1 MIRVLRERIG
11 TRFRI
16 VSLLARGNDG
26 VSSPQA
32 QHSGS
37 TAGFSQSAILNYH
50 SLDTTGAPF
59 STPPDLFREQMER
72 LGSSGLRVVPLHE
85 IQSSAGSVALTF
97 DDGYRNFL
105 DLGLPVLARFHFPAT
120 VFAVS
125 GYLGKYPDWDAQPSV
140 RSPGLEL
147 MDGAELRRVS
157 GAGIDVGAHSVR
169 HAPLTRLHPDEC
181 GANSASPGSRL
192 RTESGARWRHSLTL
206 TARRTGEFVLLRRR
220 STAWPVD
227 WISGS
232 STLARIPLTC
242 LASTPSICAVPF
254 PLKPFDVWQS
264 DSASKFGGLCGGQRR
279 R

>member
-1 MIRVLRERIG
+1 MIRALRERIG

-169 HAPLTRLHPDEC
+169 HAPLTRLHPDEVRRELRE
-181 GANSASPGSRL
+181 SRL
-192 RTESGARWRHSLTL
+192 EIENRIGRAVEAFAYPYGSSNRRVRALAAAEYRLACGLDLRFANAGSDPFDLPRIDAQHLCSPVSLEAVRCMAERFRL
-206 TARRTGEFVLLRRR
+206 KVRRSLRR
-220 STAWPVD
+220 A
-227 WISGS
+227 
-232 STLARIPLTC
+232 
-242 LASTPSICAVPF
+242 TP
-254 PLKPFDVWQS
+254 
-264 DSASKFGGLCGGQRR
+264 
-279 R
+279 